1 MSNFDNID
9 IESGL
14 SNNESS
20 SGSGSEYSS
29 SSYPEN
35 TIEINDLMVDM
46 NGDMLQD
53 DSSSNNSEGK
63 LIKDPSVDKFIRLSL
78 ERDEHQEHIEDI
90 RYSMKPKN
98 IREYDEEVNG
108 EITKFEKQRLI
119 GFLIAMVLATPII
132 IYGMYNFSKDYSCSE
147 DSTGIETTGS
157 GEYVECP
164 IANLWINIALMV
176 IMFATVGL
184 VAGTIAVKT
193 NFNVGYTR
201 KMLHFSSFFLPFAVD
216 EIVEVPSH
224 FSVTFLKFWLIL
236 AVYILATKPIRRKFY
251 PAGLMFRAIDRPED
265 RPHTLF
271 WLVTQ
276 FISSGLVFLPFISYW
291 NDKQNDNPD
300 EYSNEF
306 AEELSLIVVLING
319 LGDGLAEPVGVKFG
333 GYEPFGKSLKYKTR
347 GYWLET
353 EKVNNNLD
361 SKCGPGSWF
370 NFRIKLKHDYFTRS
384 YPGSFMVWLVSFI
397 SILALNNPFTTDQLV
412 IAAIF
417 VPPLMTLT
425 EAFSPRTWDSPFL
438 FLVGSLLLTII
449 IELPV

>member
-1 MSNFDNID
+1 MSNIDNID

-14 SNNESS
+14 SNNDYT
-20 SGSGSEYSS
+20 SGSSSEYSS

-46 NGDMLQD
+46 QE

-63 LIKDPSVDKFIRLSL
+63 LIKDPSVEKFIRLSL
-78 ERDEHQEHIEDI
+78 ERGEHREHIDDI

-119 GFLIAMVLATPII
+119 GFLIAMILATPII

-236 AVYILATKPIRRKFY
+236 AVYILRTQR
-251 PAGLMFRAIDRPED
+251 
-265 RPHTLF
+265 
-271 WLVTQ
+271 WL
-276 FISSGLVFLPFISYW
+276 
-291 NDKQNDNPD
+291 
-300 EYSNEF
+300 
-306 AEELSLIVVLING
+306 
-319 LGDGLAEPVGVKFG
+319 
-333 GYEPFGKSLKYKTR
+333 R
-347 GYWLET
+347 
-353 EKVNNNLD
+353 
-361 SKCGPGSWF
+361 
-370 NFRIKLKHDYFTRS
+370 
-384 YPGSFMVWLVSFI
+384 
-397 SILALNNPFTTDQLV
+397 
-412 IAAIF
+412 
-417 VPPLMTLT
+417 
-425 EAFSPRTWDSPFL
+425 
-438 FLVGSLLLTII
+438 
-449 IELPV
+449 